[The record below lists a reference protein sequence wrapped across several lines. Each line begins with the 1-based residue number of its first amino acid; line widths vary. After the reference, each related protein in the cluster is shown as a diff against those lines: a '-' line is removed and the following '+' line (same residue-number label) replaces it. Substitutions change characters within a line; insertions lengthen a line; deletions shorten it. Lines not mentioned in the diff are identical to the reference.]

1 MDMAGSIRGVEFTS
15 SQQGNSPVL
24 PGLLVQI
31 PAEQPIGT
39 VTGHG
44 AYDTRTCHT
53 ARPNR
58 FSARGRA
65 EVVRIAQAATERG
78 MPGPR
83 PSRAARPQ

>member
-1 MDMAGSIRGVEFTS
+1 MRRPKSFGPSA
-15 SQQGNSPVL
+15 SP
-24 PGLLVQI
+24 
-31 PAEQPIGT
+31 PATP
-39 VTGHG
+39 
-44 AYDTRTCHT
+44 T
-53 ARPNR
+53 ARPPGRQAAQIHTRIALPNR

>member
-44 AYDTRTCHT
+44 A
-53 ARPNR
+53 
-58 FSARGRA
+58 
-65 EVVRIAQAATERG
+65 
-78 MPGPR
+78 
-83 PSRAARPQ
+83 